1 MFSQDGGATSH
12 HSKQDCH
19 DNSWG
24 FSSITR
30 CQHTN
35 KNSDIQMSQ
44 TKWTGGKKGDC
55 STENESV
62 ETIGNVTDAAEIK
75 NRKICVVAGGAE
87 TKH

>member
-30 CQHTN
+30 RQHTN

-44 TKWTGGKKGDC
+44 TKWTGGKKEIAQRRM
-55 STENESV
+55 SLLKQL
-62 ETIGNVTDAAEIK
+62 ETLQMRQKLRIEK
-75 NRKICVVAGGAE
+75 CVVAGGTE